1 MSNGKENTVAP
12 LPFEVPVTEI
22 DKQIQAMRKREDAD
36 AYQGELEEL
45 QKTRDSLLKKLY
57 ENLTPWQTVQ
67 VARHPNRPQTTD
79 YIRMICR
86 DFRELHGDRHFGD
99 DPAIITGFARIGSH
113 KVMVIGH
120 QKGKDTDERIACHF
134 GCAHPEG

>member
-1 MSNGKENTVAP
+1 MSNGKSNTIAT
-12 LPFEVPVTEI
+12 LPFETPVSEI
-22 DKQIQAMRKREDAD
+22 DKQILAINQREDGNQ
-36 AYQGELEEL
+36 YQTELEEL
-45 QKTRDSLLKKLY
+45 RATRNRLLGKLY

-67 VARHPNRPQTTD
+67 VARHQNRPQTID

-120 QKGKDTDERIACHF
+120 QKGKNTDERIT
-134 GCAHPEG
+134 